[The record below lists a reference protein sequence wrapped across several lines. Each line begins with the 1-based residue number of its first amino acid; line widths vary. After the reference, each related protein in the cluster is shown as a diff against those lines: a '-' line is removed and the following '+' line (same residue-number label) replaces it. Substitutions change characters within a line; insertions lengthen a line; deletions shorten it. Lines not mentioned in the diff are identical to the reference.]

1 MHRKW
6 TSKADESRNEVLK
19 EKVLKKHSKMPIIRG
34 KKSVPQATKR
44 REDEMFE
51 KIKMASATFTVQ
63 PPSVSI
69 NSSDDSDDDE
79 EMRQNSLK
87 VFLFNLQLLFQKTN
101 S

>member
-1 MHRKW
+1 
-6 TSKADESRNEVLK
+6 
-19 EKVLKKHSKMPIIRG
+19 MPIIRG

-51 KIKMASATFTVQ
+51 KIKMASATFTAQ
-63 PPSVSI
+63 QPSVSI
-69 NSSDDSDDDE
+69 ISSDDSDDDE

-87 VFLFNLQLLFQKTN
+87 VFLFLIYNSFFKKTN

>member
-1 MHRKW
+1 
-6 TSKADESRNEVLK
+6 
-19 EKVLKKHSKMPIIRG
+19 MPIIRG

-63 PPSVSI
+63 QPSVSI
-69 NSSDDSDDDE
+69 ISSDDSDDDE

-87 VFLFNLQLLFQKTN
+87 VFLFLIYN
-101 S
+101 SFLKNKFLIYSVTKESLNKQWIYLYKR